1 MQNHHLKIDGTLTGM
16 GTKVYLDDM
25 ELHGVRSI
33 KYEVGLDR
41 ITTAKIELDVMVAGE
56 IESDAAV
63 SFCSTSETID
73 NLVLNRDEKELLL
86 FGNKILNELDRRNG
100 RAGVFRHGK
109 YENENKTDKDKE

>member
-1 MQNHHLKIDGTLTGM
+1 MQNHHLKIDGTLAGQ

-41 ITTAKIELDVMVAGE
+41 ITTAKIELDVMLAGE

-63 SFCSTSETID
+63 NFCSTSETID
-73 NLVLNRDEKELLL
+73 NLILNRDEKELLI
-86 FGNKILNELDRRNG
+86 FGNKILNELDRRKG
-100 RAGVFRHGK
+100 FRHGK
-109 YENENKTDKDKE
+109 YENENKTDKDKK